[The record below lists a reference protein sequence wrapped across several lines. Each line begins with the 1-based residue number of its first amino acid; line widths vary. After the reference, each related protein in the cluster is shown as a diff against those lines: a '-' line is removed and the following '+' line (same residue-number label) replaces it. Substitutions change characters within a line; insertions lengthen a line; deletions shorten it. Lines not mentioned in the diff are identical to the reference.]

1 MGPLHVEMALLK
13 LLVIGWKVAD
23 DLEALTRQISAYLAE
38 LIASFREVMLKD
50 LFALRSIAQEAYQE
64 SGCRS
69 HEDWE
74 NQLKSKSVNTK

>member
-1 MGPLHVEMALLK
+1 M
-13 LLVIGWKVAD
+13 
-23 DLEALTRQISAYLAE
+23 QISAYLAE

-50 LFALRSIAQEAYQE
+50 LFALRLIAQEPYQE

-74 NQLKSKSVNTK
+74 NQLKSKSVNAK

>member
-1 MGPLHVEMALLK
+1 M
-13 LLVIGWKVAD
+13 
-23 DLEALTRQISAYLAE
+23 QISAYLAE

-74 NQLKSKSVNTK
+74 NQLKSKSVNAK